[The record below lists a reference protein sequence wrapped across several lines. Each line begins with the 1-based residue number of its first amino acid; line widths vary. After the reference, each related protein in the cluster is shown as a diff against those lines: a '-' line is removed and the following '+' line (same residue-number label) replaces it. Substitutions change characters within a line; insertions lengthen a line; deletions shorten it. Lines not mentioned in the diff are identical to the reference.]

1 MIDNS
6 HGGFRVSLQEATR
19 LEGDFHHVAA
29 ANAHN
34 NNDNNNDN
42 NNNNNHYYVDW
53 SVHTIDYEGFQHKL
67 RHFYKRRCK
76 VRRKLRTSGWTAQE
90 LDVLLG
96 PPSAAVTR
104 ADVQAMMLP
113 TNSFYFLQARQQQ
126 QQAQQQMNII
136 PTSLQMGQ
144 RRRMRQRSDTEL
156 KRPPDLSET
165 TQIISNQRRRHSRR
179 LPRRPPVTLL
189 IPEDGEPQETPY
201 VTMSE
206 DDENDNEQ
214 EEVDDDDDRT
224 TSAHSTI
231 QYIDTSSVGNNNN
244 ININSSAIVLSTPP
258 THFIP
263 RLFGTNRP
271 LQRRSIMR
279 QLSNWE
285 RNDLVSFLSCEMD
298 KVAMFYL
305 SQWQQLSHQYMA
317 LTTHGGY
324 SNNVRINHV
333 NNTTNTPS
341 QEVEEEDE
349 IEMNRTFDYPNNHN
363 NHNHNEEQQYQPW
376 IRLGKEILELQAF
389 CAINIVTVRQIL
401 IRYDAFARA
410 NEGTPMMQY
419 YMKTIQSDRGAASFR
434 KILRHEEVLA
444 LAESFQQQLSSM
456 MQQQPQQ
463 PQPSQAAVSPNIS
476 DNSNN
481 AYATIAKQF
490 AKEQAQL
497 QAVIASSANAEA
509 TSSTGHAH
517 PLQDTTLLDTL
528 RYYFVLGMLEDRL
541 GYEPSYLHTR
551 GRSLKAEMKQLA
563 QWRRQ
568 HSLQQWSITTSTTDG
583 QALQQTAGTTTTF
596 FWGGGTGA
604 AAACCH
610 VLPYGSGDDAA
621 RDDKQDKENDATT
634 TPQEEEQ
641 EQAATAA
648 VPTTISRQQRF
659 NVTMALIA
667 GFFYCM
673 NYYIVEPSSTMY
685 VNALGA
691 SDAMSATLIGMMPI
705 ASFLS
710 AIAYSIWTNS
720 SFRHPFLVSCLLMLT
735 GNIIYS
741 AAFNFRSLPM
751 ALAGRF
757 MTGLGGPKCIIRR
770 YLADTTS
777 LNIRTSVNALFG
789 MVVAA
794 GSALGPG
801 CAILLNKLDFSV
813 PLGDKADIVVNGM
826 TGPGW
831 FMASLWTLFALLL
844 WCGFREQDRI
854 GLEEQMQKEGGGG
867 GDNGDHEGGEYC
879 AVDENGYAAP
889 MNNPNVV
896 NQNHHHHQNQNDTN
910 NTTEDDLMTL
920 ISGKSSASF
929 DNSYY
934 TNNMDG
940 EEEDSLWRECKRVS
954 TLVTFPVRICLG
966 LLFAKV
972 FVIETLVSCTSSL
985 SKNRYGWK
993 IQQVGLLGLANGMCV
1008 IPLSILVGKASMM
1021 YQDRFL
1027 MICLLTVGVLG
1038 LSLLIDYYDMFNGEN
1053 NGHPIH
1059 HSVGPGQYV
1068 AGYFITYMS
1077 IQSFEGIIGSALS
1090 KVIPTALATG
1100 TFNSGLL
1107 ATLTDTLGR
1116 SCGDLFISLMGTI
1129 NIDQLMNLL
1138 FVPGVL
1144 ILFTCLFVVRK
1155 YYDLLAV

>member
-19 LEGDFHHVAA
+19 LEGDFHHVVAA
-29 ANAHN
+29 
-34 NNDNNNDN
+34 NDNNNDN
-42 NNNNNHYYVDW
+42 NDSNNTNDNNNNTPRYYYVDW
-53 SVHTIDYEGFQHKL
+53 SVHTIDYEGFKHKL

-126 QQAQQQMNII
+126 QQQMNII
-136 PTSLQMGQ
+136 PTSLQMG
-144 RRRMRQRSDTEL
+144 RRRQRSDTEL
-156 KRPPDLSET
+156 KRPDYDLSE
-165 TQIISNQRRRHSRR
+165 TQIISNQRRHRNRR

-189 IPEDGEPQETPY
+189 IPEDAEPQEAPY
-201 VTMSE
+201 VTMSDE
-206 DDENDNEQ
+206 DDDDNEQ
-214 EEVDDDDDRT
+214 EEVDDDDDL

-231 QYIDTSSVGNNNN
+231 QYIDTSGGGGNHNN

-271 LQRRSIMR
+271 LKRRSIMR

-317 LTTHGGY
+317 LTHGGY
-324 SNNVRINHV
+324 SNNVRNHV
-333 NNTTNTPS
+333 NNTTIPS

-349 IEMNRTFDYPNNHN
+349 IELNRTFDYPNNN
-363 NHNHNEEQQYQPW
+363 NEEQYQPW
-376 IRLGKEILELQAF
+376 IRLGKEILELHAF
-389 CAINIVTVRQIL
+389 CAINIVAVRQIL

-444 LAESFQQQLSSM
+444 LAESFQQQLSLL
-456 MQQQPQQ
+456 MQQQQ
-463 PQPSQAAVSPNIS
+463 PQPSQAAVAAVSPNIS

-517 PLQDTTLLDTL
+517 PLQDTTTFLDTL

-568 HSLQQWSITTSTTDG
+568 HSLQQWSITTTDG
-583 QALQQTAGTTTTF
+583 QALQQAAGTTTTF

-621 RDDKQDKENDATT
+621 RDDKQDKENDVTT
-634 TPQEEEQ
+634 TPPSEEEQ
-641 EQAATAA
+641 ANTTA
-648 VPTTISRQQRF
+648 VPTISRQQRF
-659 NVTMALIA
+659 NLTMALIA

-720 SFRHPFLVSCLLMLT
+720 SFRKPFLVSCLLMLT

-854 GLEEQMQKEGGGG
+854 GLEEQKQKEGGGG

-879 AVDENGYAAP
+879 AVDENGYAT
-889 MNNPNVV
+889 NVV
-896 NQNHHHHQNQNDTN
+896 NQNHHHQNQNDTN

-920 ISGKSSASF
+920 MSGKSSASF

-934 TNNMDG
+934 TNNLEG